1 MNITIANKKL
11 TEKPQT
17 NIEKSI
23 YFKDLTFKTANFNL
37 NVFKEII
44 ENGYTITYI
53 YKDKQFTREN
63 HYMTNN
69 YVGTQFI
76 CVDVDKCDIT
86 PIEFVDKIEYK
97 PTFIHTTFSNLTEAK
112 DNKYCFHL
120 IYCFNEIIK
129 GEDNFNTI
137 FNILC
142 NDYAEYVDSNAK
154 DCHRVIFTSN
164 KILSNFVFKDYGIV
178 YNVNDFIN
186 ADEEIT
192 FDSLDSF
199 FNEDSDCLKNKSL
212 NKSISSNNLSRNS
225 KNRQTEKK
233 ERKSI
238 DNFFNLD
245 EEFFN
250 DLNSLERSEFID
262 KYSNIYPY
270 ITQTEVSRDMFIN
283 GYADLRNTNYYIVPS
298 AQYRWNSKEGKAII
312 DKIQNGHRT
321 TMLWIDAI
329 AFMKIIP
336 NITKEY
342 LVYLLVTE
350 VFRNFMNGDGQL
362 NNWFI
367 VNKAKEVW
375 NNIDMLSINPIKKS
389 FIIDKNYW
397 LLQGYNNW
405 LEVARI
411 IRKQMND
418 EDFGE
423 LYDFSKTVEENV
435 ELFKEYGVNTT
446 KKTLIKWLDN
456 NHLNYVTN
464 KQYRD
469 EMVIYFYNEDNKR
482 SSRDIEKLCKENNIK
497 VGKDTILKIISNYK
511 HICQKITET

>member
-1 MNITIANKKL
+1 M
-11 TEKPQT
+11 
-17 NIEKSI
+17 
-23 YFKDLTFKTANFNL
+23 
-37 NVFKEII
+37 
-44 ENGYTITYI
+44 
-53 YKDKQFTREN
+53 
-63 HYMTNN
+63 
-69 YVGTQFI
+69 
-76 CVDVDKCDIT
+76 
-86 PIEFVDKIEYK
+86 
-97 PTFIHTTFSNLTEAK
+97 
-112 DNKYCFHL
+112 
-120 IYCFNEIIK
+120 
-129 GEDNFNTI
+129 
-137 FNILC
+137 
-142 NDYAEYVDSNAK
+142 
-154 DCHRVIFTSN
+154 
-164 KILSNFVFKDYGIV
+164 
-178 YNVNDFIN
+178 
-186 ADEEIT
+186 
-192 FDSLDSF
+192 
-199 FNEDSDCLKNKSL
+199 
-212 NKSISSNNLSRNS
+212 
-225 KNRQTEKK
+225 
-233 ERKSI
+233 
-238 DNFFNLD
+238 D

-250 DLNSLERSEFID
+250 DLNSLERSEFIE

-298 AQYRWNSKEGKAII
+298 SQYRWNIKEGKAVI

-321 TMLWIDAI
+321 TLLWIDAI

-456 NHLNYVTN
+456 NHFNYVTN

-511 HICQKITET
+511 SNANN